1 MIVGLHD
8 QIYIRIYIYMYTFII
23 PTKHVQRTLRSYEK
37 SPGKWWIIHGFSS
50 VIGTE
55 MHGSDCHM
63 NIWLGLLQSRP
74 VNLGG
79 LNDTR
84 GLTKGG
90 PNSYTLEGNCGDV
103 WCWYKITRSNTW
115 VDVFGVLIM
124 FLVLISKAA
133 FCIKK
138 HIPFIRPSSSSSDP
152 LTLNLKPTR
161 QPVRYC
167 ALVRL
172 SLASGRRFGMV
183 GHSSSNWNLGPNLG
197 ELNTQK
203 AKLHVLWHPSSFW
216 NQSLGILWNMNI

>member
-1 MIVGLHD
+1 
-8 QIYIRIYIYMYTFII
+8 
-23 PTKHVQRTLRSYEK
+23 
-37 SPGKWWIIHGFSS
+37 

-90 PNSYTLEGNCGDV
+90 PEQLHGKEVAVMFGVGN
-103 WCWYKITRSNTW
+103 KITRSNTW

-138 HIPFIRPSSSSSDP
+138 HIPFYSPF
-152 LTLNLKPTR
+152 K
-161 QPVRYC
+161 
-167 ALVRL
+167 
-172 SLASGRRFGMV
+172 F
-183 GHSSSNWNLGPNLG
+183 
-197 ELNTQK
+197 
-203 AKLHVLWHPSSFW
+203 
-216 NQSLGILWNMNI
+216 IL

>member
-1 MIVGLHD
+1 MDHSWIFWCDWNWNAWKWLPHEYLVGSPAIASCQLGW
-8 QIYIRIYIYMYTFII
+8 
-23 PTKHVQRTLRSYEK
+23 TKRHSWFNE
-37 SPGKWWIIHGFSS
+37 
-50 VIGTE
+50 
-55 MHGSDCHM
+55 GSD
-63 NIWLGLLQSRP
+63 RT
-74 VNLGG
+74 V
-79 LNDTR
+79 TR
-84 GLTKGG
+84 
-90 PNSYTLEGNCGDV
+90 EGSCGDV

-183 GHSSSNWNLGPNLG
+183 GHSSSNWNLGLNLG
-197 ELNTQK
+197 ELNTKK